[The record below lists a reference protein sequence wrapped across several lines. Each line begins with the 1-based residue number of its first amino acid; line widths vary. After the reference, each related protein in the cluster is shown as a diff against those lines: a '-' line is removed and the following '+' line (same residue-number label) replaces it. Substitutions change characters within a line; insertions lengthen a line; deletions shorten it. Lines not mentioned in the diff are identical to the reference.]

1 MTDTKNG
8 SPGDV
13 VLEARNI
20 VKHFGGVAALDGV
33 DFELRRGEVHAVV
46 GDNGAGKSTLMNVIL
61 GVIHPDR
68 GAVFLDGRETTIPNP
83 RAARS
88 MGIDA
93 VHQSLALIDHLDI
106 AANLFLGRE
115 VMRPRWLGFLDNR
128 TMRARAEEELGRL
141 KLRFTSVRQR
151 VGGLSGGQRQAVAV
165 ARALAWKVRIV
176 IMDEPTAALGV
187 RESGMVVELIK
198 EISSQGVSVIMI
210 SHKLPE
216 VFAAADR
223 TTVMR
228 LGKSVATF
236 DTKETSLETVVGLIT
251 GATDAAYGHG

>member
-1 MTDTKNG
+1 MPDTTTTT
-8 SPGDV
+8 PEV

-20 VKHFGGVAALDGV
+20 VKHFGGVAALDAV
-33 DFELRRGEVHAVV
+33 NFDLRRGEVHAVV
-46 GDNGAGKSTLMNVIL
+46 GENGAGKSTLMNVIL
-61 GVIHPDR
+61 GVTTPDR
-68 GAVFLDGRETTIPNP
+68 GTVLLDGRETTIPSP
-83 RAARS
+83 RAARA

-128 TMRARAEEELGRL
+128 TMHSRAEEELGRL

-187 RESGMVVELIK
+187 RESAMVIELIR
-198 EISSQGVSVIMI
+198 EVSSQGVSVIMI

-216 VFAAADR
+216 VFAVAHR

-228 LGKSVATF
+228 LGKCVATF

-251 GATDAAYGHG
+251 GATDSVLQGA